1 MPSVMASFQSTRPLR
16 GATWDGPSA
25 STWATIS
32 IHAPLAGRDASF
44 AHWSFGTNHFNPRAP
59 CGARRLS
66 RLSRVL
72 VQYFNP
78 RAPCGARPVIRVACG
93 VPACIS
99 IHAPLA
105 GRDKVYEWLAPPD
118 LYFNPR
124 APCGA
129 RPFPQCSYS
138 WIPKFQSTRPLRG
151 ATCPGCLPHAPPNIS
166 IHAPL
171 AGRDPPGQNTPDAA
185 AISIHAPLAGRDL
198 IKERFKIPRSNFN
211 PRAPCG
217 ARPQPIRPE
226 GFPFN
231 ISIHAPLAGRD
242 TTSPFMLSPP
252 FSFQSTRPLR
262 GATPVCRS
270 RPPAFIYFNP
280 RAPCGAR
287 RGAKMDL
294 EDNQYFNPRA
304 PCGARPRLSC
314 SPEAWITFQSTRP
327 LRGATK
333 IHWAKL
339 CHLWISIHAPLA
351 GRDRLA
357 ISSVASAAHFNPRAP
372 CGARREY
379 GYVCA
384 RRY

>member
-1 MPSVMASFQSTRPLR
+1 MSLGRLATPGNFNPRAPCGARRRVVALPSVMASFQSTRPLR

-72 VQYFNP
+72 VQ
-78 RAPCGARPVIRVACG
+78 
-93 VPACIS
+93 
-99 IHAPLA
+99 
-105 GRDKVYEWLAPPD
+105 
-118 LYFNPR
+118 YFNPR

-287 RGAKMDL
+287 PKFTGQNFAI
-294 EDNQYFNPRA
+294 
-304 PCGARPRLSC
+304 CG
-314 SPEAWITFQSTRP
+314 FQSTRP
-327 LRGATK
+327 LRGAT
-333 IHWAKL
+333 
-339 CHLWISIHAPLA
+339 
-351 GRDRLA
+351 G
-357 ISSVASAAHFNPRAP
+357 
-372 CGARREY
+372 
-379 GYVCA
+379 
-384 RRY
+384 